1 MPDRAGPGHAMTWLP
16 GEAGDKY
23 FRSNLPAVLAELGGR
38 YELVWATAW
47 ENHANLIL
55 APALGLPSLPVVRFS
70 DPAPGEVGH
79 AWAGR
84 TWKLPSV
91 QRFAGQRS
99 LAWVDDDLH
108 ADAYAW
114 AALWRI
120 PAKLI
125 RTDPRPGADGRPHPL
140 AAGLRRPLNDES
152 TRHRSC
158 SRPENQQRDR
168 RGRHEV
174 PVASKV
180 QDRRAPLT
188 APRRGFR
195 KPNVS
200 RNDGARIG
208 RRGGHGVEASQ

>member
-1 MPDRAGPGHAMTWLP
+1 MDARRPLLLLDIDGTLCPIGPGPGHAMTWLP
-16 GEAGDKY
+16 GEAGDKH
-23 FRSNLPAVLAELGGR
+23 FRSDLPAVLAELGGR

-114 AALWRI
+114 AALRRI

-125 RTDPRPGADGRPHPL
+125 RTDPRLALTDDHIRSLLAFAGRL
-140 AAGLRRPLNDES
+140 ATKQPDIAPAQDQRTSSVIAGDA
-152 TRHRSC
+152 TRF
-158 SRPENQQRDR
+158 P
-168 RGRHEV
+168 
-174 PVASKV
+174 
-180 QDRRAPLT
+180 
-188 APRRGFR
+188 
-195 KPNVS
+195 
-200 RNDGARIG
+200 
-208 RRGGHGVEASQ
+208 